1 MSDRKIV
8 RAGNWFATEVS
19 NALYKLSG
27 ASIAIT
33 AQVATVTLAS
43 HLLSTGD
50 LVTFSGV
57 TGTGSTA
64 LNAATWGPVTVT
76 NSGVYT
82 FPVGPAIVSTSIGG
96 TIVQEKLYFPPAGD
110 WVCVLGAN
118 GQVEYNPDNLVGAN
132 WGLSTGVGGLSNGG
146 LDATWRVG
154 VATSSSGRFT
164 TDGYQFRFRENG
176 TTATSY
182 FSQVA

>member
-1 MSDRKIV
+1 MSERKIV
-8 RAGNWFATEVS
+8 RAGNWFNTEIS
-19 NALYKLSG
+19 NALFKLSG
-27 ASIAIT
+27 ASIAIVGN
-33 AQVATVTLAS
+33 VATVTLAS
-43 HLLSTGD
+43 HLLTTGD

-82 FPVGPAIVSTSIGG
+82 FTVASSIVSTSIGG
-96 TIVQEKLYFPPAGD
+96 TIVQEKLYFPAAGD
-110 WVCVLGAN
+110 WRCSLGAN
-118 GQVEYNPDNLVGAN
+118 GQVEYNPDNLIGAN
-132 WGLSTGVGGLSNGG
+132 WGLVTGPYGSANAG
-146 LDATWRVG
+146 LDATWRVA
-154 VATSSSGRFT
+154 VAASVNGDFT
-164 TDGYQFRFRENG
+164 TDGYQYRFRENG